1 MLGTPV
7 DLETVNPQGR
17 IDVLAY
23 RGMEK
28 LTKRLEQQYGL
39 VGVWDV
45 LKPHINQAISKG
57 MEGFEVPVEAK
68 ILLGILQANY
78 KTDTKTEG

>member
-28 LTKRLEQQYGL
+28 LTKHIESQLGL
-39 VGVWDV
+39 QGVWDV
-45 LKPHINQAISKG
+45 LKPHINEGISKG
-57 MEGFEVPVEAK
+57 LAGFEVPMEAK

-78 KTDTKTEG
+78 KTEIENK